1 MFLALDL
8 GNTNLTVGLYD
19 GKRLTGCWRLQT
31 IAERTM
37 DEYGLLITA
46 LLQRATCLPQALEG
60 ICLASVVPS
69 LTERLAQTCE
79 DYLGQRPLVVDVNLR
94 TGLRLGYEDPRQIG
108 ADRLADAVAAYR
120 LYGGPACI
128 VDFGTATTFNALTA
142 EGEYLGGAITIG
154 ATLAAEVLP
163 ARTARLP
170 RVEPERPPS
179 VIGRN
184 TVHAMQSGLFF
195 GYISLVEGMTA
206 RFRQELGAE
215 MKVIATGGLAERIA
229 PATTVID
236 VLAPHLTLDGLR
248 ILWEMNQQS

>member
-8 GNTNLTVGLYD
+8 GNTNLTVGLYT
-19 GKRLTGCWRLQT
+19 GEQLTACWRLQT
-31 IAERTM
+31 AVERTM
-37 DEYGLLITA
+37 DEYGLLLVA
-46 LLQRATCLPQALEG
+46 LLQRASCPPQALAG
-60 ICLASVVPS
+60 ICLASVVPP
-69 LTERLAQTCE
+69 LTERLAQACAA
-79 DYLGQRPLVVDVNLR
+79 YLGQQPLLVDANLE

-128 VDFGTATTFNALTA
+128 IDFGTATTFNALTA
-142 EGEYLGGAITIG
+142 KGEYLGGAITIG
-154 ATLAAEVLP
+154 VKLAAETLS

-170 RVEPERPPS
+170 RVELERPPS

-206 RFRQELGAE
+206 RFRQELGPE
-215 MKVIATGGLAERIA
+215 MKVIATGGLAEQIA
-229 PATTVID
+229 PETAVID
-236 VLAPHLTLDGLR
+236 ILAPHLTLDGLR
-248 ILWEMNQQS
+248 LLWEMNKRS